1 MKTIKTVLDHAEKQC
16 LKSGTRLTE
25 KRRQLL
31 GQLLA
36 SGKAMSAYE
45 LADNFAKKFQEK
57 ISPMSVYRILDIL
70 RKANLVHKL
79 NLSKKYIA
87 CAHITC
93 EHSHAIPQFLI
104 CRQCDKV
111 SEISIQKET
120 IGEIGEQV
128 KLANFQLQNPQLE
141 LHCICNDCQT

>member
-1 MKTIKTVLDHAEKQC
+1 MKAIKTVLDHAEKQC
-16 LKSGTRLTE
+16 IKSGTRLTE

-45 LADNFAKKFQEK
+45 LADNFAKKFEEK

-87 CAHITC
+87 AADSGIFKATEIYYFPFHN
-93 EHSHAIPQFLI
+93 L
-104 CRQCDKV
+104 CRKHKILQLPNP
-111 SEISIQKET
+111 
-120 IGEIGEQV
+120 
-128 KLANFQLQNPQLE
+128 KL
-141 LHCICNDCQT
+141 